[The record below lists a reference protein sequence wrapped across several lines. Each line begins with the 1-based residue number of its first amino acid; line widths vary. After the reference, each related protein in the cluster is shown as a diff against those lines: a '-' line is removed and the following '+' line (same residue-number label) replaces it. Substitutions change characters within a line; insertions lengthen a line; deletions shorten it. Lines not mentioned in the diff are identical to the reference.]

1 MQQNYTFMLKASLST
16 LSDAKKLLML
26 IFIAIFSA
34 LIFSLVATIIVF
46 AIYGAESFDWMTTM
60 SVAPKSLAA
69 LKVMQIMQTI
79 GMFVVPGFLLAYMYS
94 AQPFR
99 YLGFKLFS
107 LKSLVLVIVATI
119 IALPGVNFLAS
130 LNEQLPLAQWMIDM
144 EQKAEVLT
152 KAFLTTDS
160 FVVLLVNLFMIALLP
175 ALGEELIFRAII
187 QKHLSRIT
195 KSQVWGIVISALL
208 FSAFHLQFQGFLPR
222 FALGAMFGLMYAWS
236 GSIWLPIAAH
246 FTNNGIAT
254 VGYMMMGTGVIDNTV
269 EEVGG
274 LAYLWPVGLASLA
287 LVLFLLTRLRYENIQ
302 LPSKD

>member
-60 SVAPKSLAA
+60 SVAPKSLAV

-99 YLGFKLFS
+99 YLGFKLFN

-130 LNEQLPLAQWMIDM
+130 LNEQLPLAQWMVDM

>member
-1 MQQNYTFMLKASLST
+1 MLKASLST

-60 SVAPKSLAA
+60 SVAPKSLAV

-99 YLGFKLFS
+99 YLGFKLFN

-130 LNEQLPLAQWMIDM
+130 LNEQLPLAQWMVDM